1 MSESEVSWKTVETGA
16 AVVTVD
22 GREVGRLREVVGD
35 KETDIFDGLVV
46 RAAALKG
53 DRYIASE
60 RVLRIWP
67 HRIEVDLGA
76 EEARNLAEY
85 TPPAAA
91 TTWRAGEGGVGT
103 RLRDAFRDL
112 FGRRGTGR

>member
-1 MSESEVSWKTVETGA
+1 MSESEISWKTVEAGA

-22 GREVGRLREVVGD
+22 GREIGKLREVAGD
-35 KETDIFDGLVV
+35 KESDIFDGLVV
-46 RAAALKG
+46 RAAALRG
-53 DRYIASE
+53 DRYIGSE

-67 HRIEVDLGA
+67 DRIEVDLGA
-76 EEARNLAEY
+76 EEAQNLPEY

-103 RLRDAFRDL
+103 RVRDAFRDL
-112 FGRRGTGR
+112 FGRRRS